1 VLLLIGF
8 LFGYGVKGAPT
19 QSVFLTRAYLSGKIV
34 VALFA
39 AIVYW
44 SYRLA
49 PDWMFNYFTRA
60 SDVPGWM
67 IAYIF
72 LLYFVAYAAGFA
84 MKFET
89 AKIHKVYPVLLMA
102 VLLGASAGI
111 PLALGERYTLVG
123 SMDQFLA
130 GTAVPLPQSAVGKVP
145 GTLTLAILPIGL
157 GLLWWSR
164 KERF

>member
-8 LFGYGVKGAPT
+8 LFGYGVKGTPT
-19 QSVFLTRAYLSGKIV
+19 QSVFLTRGYISGKLI
-34 VALFA
+34 VALFSGL
-39 AIVYW
+39 VYY
-44 SYRLA
+44 SYLLA

-60 SDVPGWM
+60 SDIPGWM
-67 IAYIF
+67 IVYIF
-72 LLYFVAYAAGFA
+72 LLYFVAYASGFA

-89 AKIHKVYPVLLMA
+89 AKIHKAYPILLMIVLLA
-102 VLLGASAGI
+102 ASAII
-111 PLALGERYTLVG
+111 PVSLGTRYTLVG
-123 SMDQFLA
+123 SLDQFLA

-145 GTLTLAILPIGL
+145 GTLTLLIVPIGL